1 MYDMYIYVWFIVFF
15 VVIQLYMRIIIY
27 IYIDGLYSNNHHYMW
42 VMYIMGYRVGN
53 SDNDDYSCL
62 MMLDVSET
70 MS

>member
-1 MYDMYIYVWFIVFF
+1 MVYCVFCCYT
-15 VVIQLYMRIIIY
+15 VIHENYY